1 MHLLFDLLSCATD
14 FLLRISIITHSLLL
28 RIDVVCGHELVVLL
42 DVEKGSN
49 MCSKEML
56 TVCLIELAV

>member
-1 MHLLFDLLSCATD
+1 MHSLFDLLRDATA
-14 FLLRISIITHSLLL
+14 FLLRISSIAHSVLLC
-28 RIDVVCGHELVVLL
+28 IDLLCGNELVVLL

-49 MCSKEML
+49 TWSKKML